1 MCIPDGLPS
10 FKMAEKTMKALIVSC
25 LKSAMTLLSLT
36 NDMKA
41 NLNGGQA
48 MLPVLPRLKT

>member
-10 FKMAEKTMKALIVSC
+10 FKMAEKTMKALIVLR

-41 NLNGGQA
+41 NLNVGQA
-48 MLPVLPRLKT
+48 MFLVLPRLKT